1 MKFCKYFLLLLAAVA
16 SVTARAATEKIRIM
30 SYNIPM
36 GNILVTD
43 GNGRNTWEN
52 RCAVIHQ
59 YLNDV
64 APDLLGMQEPV
75 RQELCDI
82 LRGIP
87 NYAMVGTARND
98 GKESGEY
105 TAIIYRTDRFRV
117 LDTGNYWLTE
127 TPDVHSRVEGS
138 SHYRIATWAFMEDLH
153 SGARFLYTNTH
164 LSYDSEPVR
173 MAQIKVIKQ
182 HMLDLNN
189 KYGKNLP
196 HFFTGDFNMKE
207 TEENYTYVLNWKLML
222 KDLWSSTR
230 NHYHYSTGKNTPS
243 GRIDYIYATRNVT
256 STYAQWDNRKTP
268 DGFWMSDH
276 DPLWADAQFVTS
288 AADDARGAIVK
299 AWKEVDSVY
308 AYTNTR
314 TRLVN
319 LASQL
324 SSDGMEAGYAMRNA
338 IDLNS
343 STYIHSLYSKTPPS
357 QPHYLQVELRDENV
371 SNFRFTYYRRND
383 NVEYG
388 QGDRWKDL
396 MITASEDGENWN
408 YICHVY
414 NFGGDVARSYSSE
427 NIAMRKPYKYVR
439 FHVLHTPAEHLRNG
453 HPQYSVA
460 EFQMYKNE
468 VSSSCLY
475 AKHTEV
481 KEAADALTA
490 LIDEVGKQAE
500 DGTVT
505 RAQVQ
510 VLEEATEALRNARF
524 TATSIECVPEQM
536 ASKSDMFDLNGRKV
550 QTPQKGIYIM
560 DGKKYLKK

>member
-87 NYAMVGTARND
+87 NYAMVGTGRDD

-319 LASQL
+319 TAYQL
-324 SSDGMEAGYAMRNA
+324 SSDGLEDGNSMRNA

-460 EFQMYKNE
+460 EFRMYKND
-468 VSSSCLY
+468 VSPSCLY
-475 AKHTEV
+475 HKNQDV
-481 KEAADALTA
+481 KETTDALTA

-524 TATSIECVPEQM
+524 TATYIENVPEQM
-536 ASKSDMFDLNGRKV
+536 ANESDMFDLSGRKV
-550 QTPQKGIYIM
+550 QAPQKGIYIM